1 MDLIKYIPKPADW
14 LHWTIVVIVFSL
26 TGTLS
31 MLLSG
36 LLLRGILQLNGD
48 LWSGPW
54 SYRFAYLT
62 LILPLYSVTLVAVG
76 TLLGKHAYF
85 KQRVLRMWGFLMPR
99 QIRRRIMAVTGQ
111 RRSNGFLE
119 RGGRRTG

>member
-1 MDLIKYIPKPADW
+1 MKCVFKSVN
-14 LHWTIVVIVFSL
+14 WTQWTTVVIVFSL

-36 LLLRGILQLNGD
+36 LVLRGFLQLNGD

-54 SYRFAYLT
+54 SYRLAYLM
-62 LILPLYSVTLVAVG
+62 LMMPLYSVTLVAVG

-85 KQRVLRMWGFLMPR
+85 KRRVLHMWACLLP
-99 QIRRRIMAVTGQ
+99 RRIRIRIAGAQ
-111 RRSNGFLE
+111 KQSR
-119 RGGRRTG
+119 

>member
-1 MDLIKYIPKPADW
+1 MDLMKCIPKPVDW
-14 LHWTIVVIVFSL
+14 VHWTIVVIVFSL

-31 MLLSG
+31 MLLSS
-36 LLLRGILQLNGD
+36 LLLKGILQLHGD

-54 SYRFAYLT
+54 SYRFAYLV

-85 KQRVLRMWGFLMPR
+85 KQRVFRMWGCLLPGR
-99 QIRRRIMAVTGQ
+99 IRGSMVGVAGQ
-111 RRSNGFLE
+111 RRNNG
-119 RGGRRTG
+119 

>member
-1 MDLIKYIPKPADW
+1 MDLLKCVPKPVDW

-36 LLLRGILQLNGD
+36 LLLGGILQLNGD

-54 SYRFAYLT
+54 SYRFAYLM

-85 KQRVLRMWGFLMPR
+85 KQRVLRMWRCLLPGR
-99 QIRRRIMAVTGQ
+99 IRGRIMAVA
-111 RRSNGFLE
+111 
-119 RGGRRTG
+119 GRRWINS

>member
-1 MDLIKYIPKPADW
+1 MDLMKCIPKPVNW
-14 LHWTIVVIVFSL
+14 LHWTIVAIVFSL

-31 MLLSG
+31 MLLGG
-36 LLLRGILQLNGD
+36 LLLRVILQLNGD

-54 SYRFAYLT
+54 SYRFAHLM

-85 KQRVLRMWGFLMPR
+85 KQRVLRMWGCLLPR
-99 QIRRRIMAVTGQ
+99 QIRGRIMAVA
-111 RRSNGFLE
+111 
-119 RGGRRTG
+119 GRRRINS